1 MQPARLRNTL
11 LQNRSAAASV
21 AAAFFLMT
29 AITCGKNTV
38 CIVDDDAE
46 IRELL
51 SAYLRRHGFAT
62 ATAGD
67 AESFFQLLASTSCDL
82 VVLDIML
89 PGADGYEIFRRLRAV
104 SCAPVIFLTA
114 LGNTVDRI
122 VGLELGADDYLGK
135 PFEPRELLARIRTVL
150 RRAGDKSPAFTA
162 SGVFYKAASGG
173 EGPEGM
179 LRFAGWTLDA
189 AARRLI
195 APDGVAVHLSGAEF
209 RLLQVFLRHP
219 QQVLTRDALLEQ
231 TQGRHA
237 APFDRSIDVQVS
249 RLRIRLRDNGRE
261 ARIIKTVR
269 GDGYVLAA
277 EVGLASVAADG
288 GDPLSAGEKA

>member
-1 MQPARLRNTL
+1 MQLARIRNTL
-11 LQNRSAAASV
+11 LQNRSAGAS
-21 AAAFFLMT
+21 AAATVFLMP
-29 AITCGKNTV
+29 AIACGENTV

-51 SAYLRRHGFAT
+51 SEYLRRHGFAT

-67 AESFFQLLASTSCDL
+67 AESFFQLLASTPCDL

-150 RRAGDKSPAFTA
+150 RRAGDKSPAFAA
-162 SGVFYKAASGG
+162 SKALCPSASGG
-173 EGPEGM
+173 QAPEGM
-179 LRFAGWTLDA
+179 LHFAGWTLDA

-219 QQVLTRDALLEQ
+219 QQVLTRDVLLEQ

-277 EVGLASVAADG
+277 EVGVASAAADK
-288 GDPLSAGEKA
+288 GDPLPAGEKA